1 MPHRKTTTVKKFIDR
16 ARQHHLDLK
25 LVTGRTHLSRTIGE
39 PTVNRPGLALAG
51 FLKHFP
57 WRRLQTLGTAEIQY
71 VKSLARE
78 VRQQRYAALFAQRI
92 PCLVICRH
100 IRPDPD
106 LVAAAQK
113 ARVPVLRSP
122 LVTMKFI
129 NDATLVLEEIFAP
142 EGSERGCMV
151 DIQGIGVLI
160 RGEPGIGKSEC
171 VLALI
176 ERGYALV
183 SDDVVKVRLSEERRV
198 IGTSPE
204 AIREFMEVR
213 GIGFINVPTL
223 FGVRGHRTHKQIDLV
238 VTLKEW
244 NQVPEVERVGMETLH
259 YDILGIS
266 LPHVVIPIRPG
277 RDIARLVEV
286 AALYIKHR
294 LVGGNPAADLDR
306 RTRSR
311 MNPAP
316 TPPPDS
322 AAPGGPE

>member
-1 MPHRKTTTVKKFIDR
+1 MSKRKSITVEEFIEQ
-16 ARQHHLDLK
+16 AQQHHLDLK
-25 LVTGRTHLSRTIGE
+25 LVTGRRHLRRTIGE

-57 WRRLQTLGTAEIQY
+57 KRRLQTLGTAETQY
-71 VKSLARE
+71 VRSLPSP
-78 VRQQRYAALFAQRI
+78 VRQQRYKALFEQHI

-106 LVAAAQK
+106 LVNVAKQT
-113 ARVPVLRSP
+113 RVPVLRSS

-142 EGSERGCMV
+142 ETSELGSMV
-151 DIQGIGVLI
+151 DILGIGVLI

-183 SDDVVKVRLSEERRV
+183 SDDLVRVRLSEERRV

-204 AIREFMEVR
+204 TSREFMEVR
-213 GIGFINVPTL
+213 GIGIINVPTL
-223 FGVRGHRTHKQIDLV
+223 FGVRSHRTHKQIDLV

-244 NQVPEVERVGMETLH
+244 KDVPEVERVGMDTLR

-266 LPHVVIPIRPG
+266 LPHVVIPVRPG

-286 AALYIKHR
+286 AALYVKHR
-294 LVGGNPAADLDR
+294 LLGGNSAADLEHR
-306 RTRSR
+306 LLTQ
-311 MNPAP
+311 MGVA
-316 TPPPDS
+316 PDS
-322 AAPGGPE
+322 PTNPS